1 MLAENAITAMAHSRE
16 KQRCL
21 SICLN
26 AMTALA
32 HTVERNSYA
41 YIYTYI
47 YIYVL
52 SRQFALSIYHGRLA
66 QTIKRNSN
74 AFFSE
79 LICTHTHTLNSM
91 YVCLQCS
98 QFAGGFTSHKSALG
112 FSLGVP
118 SIAPAQSSLTNRDRA
133 SPVKAN
139 QEGKSIVSFNAYKI

>member
-1 MLAENAITAMAHSRE
+1 VLAENAITAMAHSRE
-16 KQRCL
+16 KQRSL

-32 HTVERNSYA
+32 HTVETNSYA
-41 YIYTYI
+41 
-47 YIYVL
+47 L
-52 SRQFALSIYHGRLA
+52 SRQFALSIYHDRLA
-66 QTIKRNSN
+66 RTIKRNSN
-74 AFFSE
+74 AFFYE

-98 QFAGGFTSHKSALG
+98 QFAGGFTNHKSALG